1 MPRPVLGNYDGA
13 VVSGFLFLGL
23 GLCSGLAPLWTL
35 NVLKTL
41 LNVSSPSLTSYDNR
55 HKGRVLPV
63 ALWGYLYYGIDA
75 ETGEWVAK
83 IAPLHRTA
91 VGSCGSS

>member
-1 MPRPVLGNYDGA
+1 MQW
-13 VVSGFLFLGL
+13 VS
-23 GLCSGLAPLWTL
+23 ATVTV
-35 NVLKTL
+35 NVLKHTAL
-41 LNVSSPSLTSYDNR
+41 CEQTSPTSYDNR

-75 ETGEWVAK
+75 ETEERVAK